1 MFIDIYI
8 QQTNLQSGQEGK
20 NYKQAK
26 KKKKKNPYKNND
38 ITKQEIVRNDNK
50 PIYNVFMV

>member
-26 KKKKKNPYKNND
+26 KKKKKTL
-38 ITKQEIVRNDNK
+38 TKTMILQNK
-50 PIYNVFMV
+50 K

>member
-20 NYKQAK
+20 NYKQA

>member
-26 KKKKKNPYKNND
+26 KKNPYENND